1 MGIRYFFQCLTFF
14 YIPIYL
20 LNIGLNG
27 FEIGALIGL
36 FAITALFASFFI
48 GILSDRTPIKNIIIA
63 GFLISTLF
71 YFLIT
76 LTNNFILLVLIF
88 FLGGIGSNLIDIPV
102 PALIYKTLDQKR
114 SGTSIGTYYLITT
127 IGSAFGFLL
136 GGILLDIISFTTIFK
151 ISAIAFLIITP
162 IGYFI
167 TKNKTYK
174 SNIEKYKTDLYKTK
188 VFFFV
193 IIVFLFTLHWG
204 AEQSVYSLY
213 LTKTI
218 GLTTTGAGIFIGI
231 PIIFLGIGQY
241 LVGNNLDKKLKPR
254 TALYSGL
261 ILSGIGHIGL
271 SYPYL
276 TSAFLFRIIH
286 EIGDAF
292 LIIFV
297 MVSIYK
303 LFPRA
308 RIGGLS
314 AIMFTVM
321 IFGRFVGSLIFAPI
335 GTSLGYGIPLAVSG
349 AIMLIALA
357 IAHYKKEIF
366 TI

>member
-1 MGIRYFFQCLTFF
+1 M
-14 YIPIYL
+14 PIYL

-48 GILSDRTPIKNIIIA
+48 GILSDRTPIKNIIMA
-63 GFLISTLF
+63 GFLISALF
-71 YFLIT
+71 YYLIT

-88 FLGGIGSNLIDIPV
+88 FLGGIGANLIEIPV
-102 PALIYKTLDQKR
+102 PTLIYKTLDQKR
-114 SGTSIGTYYLITT
+114 AGTSIGIYYLISTVA
-127 IGSAFGFLL
+127 SAFGFLL
-136 GGILLDIISFTTIFK
+136 GGLLLDIISFTAVFK
-151 ISAIAFLIITP
+151 ISAVAFLIITP

-167 TKNKTYK
+167 TKNKTYNN
-174 SNIEKYKTDLYKTK
+174 NIEKYKTDLYKTK
-188 VFFFV
+188 VFFL
-193 IIVFLFTLHWG
+193 ITIVFLFTLHWG

-213 LTKTI
+213 LTNTL
-218 GLTTTGAGIFIGI
+218 GLTTTGAGIFVSI

-241 LVGNNLDKKLKPR
+241 YVGKNLDKKLKPR

-261 ILSGIGHIGL
+261 ILSGLGHIGF

-276 TSAFLFRIIH
+276 ISAFLFRIIH

-321 IFGRFVGSLIFAPI
+321 VFGRFIGSLIFAPM
-335 GTSLGYGIPLAVSG
+335 GTNLGYGIPLAISG
-349 AIMLIALA
+349 AIMLFALA

-366 TI
+366 SI